1 MKNILGSNLTVTLF
15 GESHGEAIGAVIDGI
30 SPGISVDTDNIDK
43 MLTLRR
49 PSGKISTARQEKDEY
64 SIVSGV
70 FEGKTTGTPICII
83 IPNKA
88 QQSKD
93 YTKTRGIARPGHADY
108 TAYCK
113 YHGYEDYR
121 GGGHFSGRITAALVA
136 AGAILVSA
144 LEKKGIRIVTHI
156 DSLGGICDRKF
167 ENYDN
172 DITELLDKAF
182 PVLSDEASEK
192 MNEAILEA
200 KEKLDSIGG
209 TLETVITGLPA
220 GLGEPWFE
228 TVESKLAYAMMSV
241 GGVKGIEFGRGFGF
255 AEMLGSDANDG
266 FRYEGESVVTTTN
279 NNGGINGGIT
289 NGMPVTFR
297 LAVKPT
303 PSIYQKQETVD
314 FINKENA
321 DIEIE
326 GRHDPCILHRAKVV
340 VDALTALVVADM
352 LIGRY
357 GTDYFTPKD

>member
-1 MKNILGSNLTVTLF
+1 M
-15 GESHGEAIGAVIDGI
+15 
-30 SPGISVDTDNIDK
+30 
-43 MLTLRR
+43 
-49 PSGKISTARQEKDEY
+49 
-64 SIVSGV
+64 
-70 FEGKTTGTPICII
+70 
-83 IPNKA
+83 
-88 QQSKD
+88 
-93 YTKTRGIARPGHADY
+93 
-108 TAYCK
+108 
-113 YHGYEDYR
+113 
-121 GGGHFSGRITAALVA
+121 A

-144 LEKKGIRIVTHI
+144 LEKKGIKIGTHI
-156 DSLGGICDRKF
+156 ASLGGIFDRGF

-172 DITELLDKAF
+172 DIAELSNKAF
-182 PVLSDEASEK
+182 PVLSDEASER
-192 MNEAILEA
+192 MNGAILEA

-209 TLETVITGLPA
+209 TLETAVTGLPA

-228 TVESKLAYAMMSV
+228 TVESKLAYAMMSI
-241 GGVKGIEFGRGFGF
+241 GGVKGIEFGKGFGF

-303 PSIYQKQETVD
+303 PSIYKKQETVD